1 MFDLTCSESTLA
13 LRKGEQ
19 NLLPFHSG
27 CFLVGTLMPEQ
38 VQFLDSSAGP
48 MLTQAGETACV
59 TSFIGRFQYLVAV
72 INCSSEPGGLRLGAV
87 EAAPLQ
93 LFGPEKKTRREELVG
108 TWIHG
113 VTETVGLSGLAS
125 W

>member
-27 CFLVGTLMPEQ
+27 GFLVGTLMPEQ

-59 TSFIGRFQYLVAV
+59 ASFIGRFQYLVAV

-93 LFGPEKKTRREELVG
+93 LFGPEKKPAARN
-108 TWIHG
+108 
-113 VTETVGLSGLAS
+113 
-125 W
+125 

>member
-72 INCSSEPGGLRLGAV
+72 INCSSPGGLRLGAV

-93 LFGPEKKTRREELVG
+93 LFGPEKKTRREELAG
-108 TWIHG
+108 KWIHG
-113 VTETVGLSGLAS
+113 VTESVDLSGLAS